1 MESHNTRKALWLTL
15 KSVYKGRTFAGQK
28 IPDLFILAVI
38 DAWVWGFFGVTLAWV
53 IVDAQGRQTFCSF
66 ETIEVVMSASLSA
79 LCLLFA
85 GHRSEQAR
93 LLRHHGGMFPMLGAT
108 AGILSYIAMQFMNLY
123 H

>member
-1 MESHNTRKALWLTL
+1 MESRNTRKALWLTL

-79 LCLLFA
+79 LCQLFA
-85 GHRSEQAR
+85 SHRSEQTR
-93 LLRHHGGMFPMLGAT
+93 LLRHHGSLFPTIGA
-108 AGILSYIAMQFMNLY
+108 GVGVLSYIAMQLMNLY